1 MAMYPNSRHM
11 SLVAGRHFGPG
22 PGMENKF
29 RDRSDR
35 FNIYT
40 CETFNKTISMP
51 AGYGMQTPL
60 PCYSPGGISSQFRAY
75 VTLSATGEGALGL
88 NAEGEGSVLISST
101 ADIVGAGELSGSAS
115 SAIAASGSLYATTY
129 AVGTAQVSL
138 LAQASVIGGLF
149 TSGDASISIGANG
162 TVDLTVSVEGTAT
175 ISLAAA
181 GELAAV
187 TFITGHAGITLD
199 ATGDAYLTVPVYGSA
214 LIALSG
220 LGTLGTIAWTSGN
233 AQASLSAA
241 GSLEAKG
248 WISGTTEDPGITTAK
263 VADAVWQKVVEAG
276 FTAEQVLRIL
286 AAQAAGTATGLN
298 SSSTQFYGLDGT
310 TVRIAGEIT
319 SDGRNVTSLDGD

>member
-22 PGMENKF
+22 PGLENKF

-40 CETFNKTISMP
+40 CETFNKTLSVP
-51 AGYGMQTPL
+51 VGYGMQTPL
-60 PCYSPGGISSQFRAY
+60 PCYSPGGISSYYRSY
-75 VTLSATGEGALGL
+75 IGISA
-88 NAEGEGSVLISST
+88 
-101 ADIVGAGELSGSAS
+101 SGSA
-115 SAIAASGSLYATTY
+115 IMGSLTQGDASVALSASAEVSGAAWADGTGNVAFALTGAIEGKAYAEGS
-129 AVGTAQVSL
+129 AVVSL
-138 LAQASVIGGLF
+138 ISQASLSAALF
-149 TSGDASISIGANG
+149 TSGEATVSINADG
-162 TVDLTVSVEGTAT
+162 TADLTIAVEGAASF
-175 ISLAAA
+175 SLAAV
-181 GELAAV
+181 GEVAAV
-187 TFITGHAGITLD
+187 TYITGHAGITLD
-199 ATGDAYLTVPVYGSA
+199 ATGEVFLTVPAYGVATVTFAGAGS
-214 LIALSG
+214 
-220 LGTLGTIAWTSGN
+220 LGAIAWTSGN
-233 AQASLSAA
+233 APASLSGT

-298 SSSTQFYGLDGT
+298 SSSAQFYGLDGT